1 MPWRGGFALK
11 LGVISDTHLS
21 GYDEHFE
28 KIITQYLKD
37 ADLIVHAGDVVSP
50 SVLDMFGKREFTVV
64 CGNMDPISLHKKY
77 PDKSVLEI
85 NGFRIAL
92 IHDINKIRG
101 WGMST
106 NLGEKINRF
115 FGQVD
120 CLIHGHTHDP
130 AISKTDGIILFNP
143 GSATNN
149 RYLPFNTLGIVE
161 IKDRIEVDVLE
172 IA

>member
-1 MPWRGGFALK
+1 LK
-11 LGVISDTHLS
+11 LGVISDTHLNR
-21 GYDEHFE
+21 YDEHFE
-28 KIITQYLKD
+28 KTITQYLKD
-37 ADLIVHAGDVVSP
+37 ADLIIHAGDVVSLA
-50 SVLDMFGKREFTVV
+50 VLDMFGKSKLTVV

-77 PDKSVLEI
+77 PDKLVMEI
-85 NGFRIAL
+85 NGFRIAV

-101 WGMST
+101 WGMSA
-106 NLGEKINRF
+106 NLGDKINRF
-115 FGQVD
+115 FGRID

>member
-1 MPWRGGFALK
+1 MK
-11 LGVISDTHLS
+11 VGVISDTHLN
-21 GYDEHFE
+21 GYDDNFT
-28 KIITQYLKD
+28 KIISQYFED
-37 ADLIVHAGDVVSP
+37 ADLIIHAGDVVSP
-50 SVLDMFGKREFTVV
+50 YVLEMFGDKELKVV
-64 CGNMDPISLHKKY
+64 CGNMDPISLHKHY
-77 PDKSVLEI
+77 PEKLVFEI
-85 NGFRIAL
+85 NGFRFAL

-106 NLGEKINRF
+106 NLTGNIIKF

-149 RYLPFNTLGIVE
+149 RYLPFNTVGI
-161 IKDRIEVDVLE
+161 IDINDRIQADILE